1 MTRPAKRARSGS
13 GAAGARSAVSPPAA
27 AAGPPAAAGPEAF
40 EKLGVF
46 YLGRPY
52 DLGAKKP
59 GDGLLLYDAKDL
71 VTHAV
76 CVGMTGS
83 GKTGLCLGLL
93 EEAALDGIPAL
104 VIDPKGDLGNLLLT
118 FPELRASDFRPWIN
132 EDDARR
138 KGVTPDAF
146 AEAQAETWAKG
157 LASWGE
163 DGGRIRRLRE
173 AADFAIYT
181 PGSNAGLP
189 VSILK
194 SFAAPPAA
202 VREDAE
208 ALGERIGTTVTS
220 LLGLVGVE
228 ADPVKSR
235 EHILV
240 STILRA
246 AWAEG
251 RDLDLPGLIQQIQS
265 PPVKRVGVLDVEAF
279 FPSRD
284 RFALAMTLNN
294 LLAAPAFA
302 AWMEG
307 EPLDVQSLLYTREG
321 KPRVCIF
328 SIAHLGDAERMFF
341 VSLLLNQTVGWMRN
355 QSGTTSLRALVYM
368 DEIFGY
374 FPPVANPPSK
384 QPLLTLLKQARAF
397 GVGVVLATQNPV
409 DLDYKGLSNAG
420 TWFIGRLQTERDK
433 ARVLDGLEG
442 AAAGAGGRFDRGK
455 MEETI
460 AGLGNRIFLMHNVH
474 EDAPVVFETRWAMSY
489 LRGPLTRG
497 QIKTLMDGRRDRTA
511 PGAAAPARSESGT
524 KPATAPAAPPSPSR
538 APATGRPVLPP
549 DVPQQFLPVR
559 GARGGTLVYQPMVLG
574 AAQIRFR
581 DAKGGADST
590 QEGVFLTP
598 VTDAAIAVDWE
609 QAREVSV
616 ALDDLETE
624 PAAGA
629 EFADLPGS
637 AGKKKSFEG
646 WNRDFAGWLFRT
658 RRLELHVSPELKLTS
673 RPGESEGDFR
683 ARIQHAG
690 REERDEAVDALRKK
704 YAPKL
709 AALQEKIRRA
719 QQATERESS
728 QATQQGLQVA
738 ISLGATVLGA
748 LLGRKAVSATTL
760 GRATTAA
767 RGAGRTMKEMQDVS
781 RAKETV
787 ESLEQAFTD
796 LEAELKAETEAVAA
810 RMDPARAPLETLA
823 LKPTKQDIAIRLV
836 ALAWAPHRR
845 DAQGALV
852 PAWE

>member
-1 MTRPAKRARSGS
+1 MSKTGKSTRSGKS
-13 GAAGARSAVSPPAA
+13 AGGSTTAPPAA
-27 AAGPPAAAGPEAF
+27 APPAAAGPADF

-52 DLGAKKP
+52 DLGARKP
-59 GDGLLLYDAKDL
+59 GEGFLLYDAKDL

-83 GKTGLCLGLL
+83 GKTGLCLSLL
-93 EEAALDGIPAL
+93 EEAAIDGIPAL

-118 FPELRASDFRPWIN
+118 FPELRAADFRPWIN

-138 KGVTPDAF
+138 KGITPDAF
-146 AEAQAETWAKG
+146 AESQAETWTKG
-157 LASWGE
+157 LAAWGE
-163 DGGRIRRLRE
+163 DGARIRRLRE

-194 SFAAPPAA
+194 SFAAPPVA

-228 ADPVKSR
+228 ADPVRSR

-240 STILRA
+240 STILRV

-251 RDLDLPGLIQQIQS
+251 RDLDLAGLIQQIQT

-279 FPSRD
+279 FPSKD

-294 LLAAPAFA
+294 LLASPGFA

-321 KPRVCIF
+321 KPRVSIF

-384 QPLLTLLKQARAF
+384 LPLLTLLKQARAF

-442 AAAGAGGRFDRGK
+442 AAAGAAGRFDRGK

-460 AGLGNRIFLMHNVH
+460 AGLGNRIFLMNNVH
-474 EDAPVVFETRWAMSY
+474 DDAPVVFETRWAMSY
-489 LRGPLTRG
+489 LRGPLTRD
-497 QIKTLMDGRRDRTA
+497 QIKILMDGRRGRT
-511 PGAAAPARSESGT
+511 PSE
-524 KPATAPAAPPSPSR
+524 APAAAGS
-538 APATGRPVLPP
+538 APATRSPPAPPRYREARPPRP
-549 DVPQQFLPVR
+549 RAPCC
-559 GARGGTLVYQPMVLG
+559 
-574 AAQIRFR
+574 
-581 DAKGGADST
+581 
-590 QEGVFLTP
+590 
-598 VTDAAIAVDWE
+598 
-609 QAREVSV
+609 
-616 ALDDLETE
+616 
-624 PAAGA
+624 
-629 EFADLPGS
+629 
-637 AGKKKSFEG
+637 
-646 WNRDFAGWLFRT
+646 
-658 RRLELHVSPELKLTS
+658 RRTS
-673 RPGESEGDFR
+673 RSTFSPCAVPGR
-683 ARIQHAG
+683 ARSSISPCCSARRRCASPTPGAG
-690 REERDEAVDALRKK
+690 SRWPRTACSSR
-704 YAPKL
+704 PSPTR
-709 AALQEKIRRA
+709 QSGWTGNRRA
-719 QQATERESS
+719 
-728 QATQQGLQVA
+728 
-738 ISLGATVLGA
+738 
-748 LLGRKAVSATTL
+748 
-760 GRATTAA
+760 
-767 RGAGRTMKEMQDVS
+767 
-781 RAKETV
+781 
-787 ESLEQAFTD
+787 
-796 LEAELKAETEAVAA
+796 
-810 RMDPARAPLETLA
+810 
-823 LKPTKQDIAIRLV
+823 
-836 ALAWAPHRR
+836 RR
-845 DAQGALV
+845 R
-852 PAWE
+852 

>member
-1 MTRPAKRARSGS
+1 MTKTGKSARVGSPTVAAPAN
-13 GAAGARSAVSPPAA
+13 
-27 AAGPPAAAGPEAF
+27 F

-52 DLGAKKP
+52 DLGDKKA
-59 GDGLLLYDAKDL
+59 GDGLLLYDSRDL

-83 GKTGLCLGLL
+83 GKTGLCLALL
-93 EEAALDGIPAL
+93 EEAAIDGIPAL

-118 FPELRASDFRPWIN
+118 FPELRAADFRPWIN

-146 AEAQAETWAKG
+146 AEGQAETWTKG
-157 LASWGE
+157 LAAWGE
-163 DGGRIRRLRE
+163 DGARIRRLRE

-208 ALGERIGTTVTS
+208 ALGERISTTVTS
-220 LLGLVGVE
+220 LLGLVEVE

-251 RDLDLPGLIQQIQS
+251 RDLDLAGLIQQIQT

-294 LLAAPAFA
+294 LLASPGFA

-321 KPRVCIF
+321 KPRVSIF

-341 VSLLLNQTVGWMRN
+341 VALLLNQIVGWMRN

-442 AAAGAGGRFDRGK
+442 AAAGAAGRFDRGK

-460 AGLGNRIFLMHNVH
+460 AGLGNRIFLMNNVH

-489 LRGPLTRG
+489 LRGPLTRD
-497 QIKTLMDGRRDRTA
+497 QIKTLMATRRGEPPSNGSA
-511 PGAAAPARSESGT
+511 PAAKPVAAAAAP
-524 KPATAPAAPPSPSR
+524 TAPAPGRAAPT
-538 APATGRPVLPP
+538 AARPVLPP
-549 DVPQQFLPVR
+549 DIPQHFLPVR
-559 GARGGTLVYQPMVLG
+559 GAGAGALVYQPTLLG
-574 AAQIRFR
+574 AGQVRFIDARRGVEVAQ
-581 DAKGGADST
+581 D
-590 QEGVFLTP
+590 GVFLTSIR
-598 VTDAAIAVDWE
+598 DEAIAVDWE
-609 QAREVSV
+609 QSREVTV
-616 ALDDLETE
+616 ALGDLDTE

-629 EFADLPGS
+629 EFAELPGI

-646 WNRDFAGWLFRT
+646 WSRDFAGWLFRT
-658 RRLELHVSPELKLTS
+658 RRLDLYLSPDLKLQS
-673 RPGESEGDFR
+673 RPDESEGDFR

-690 REERDEAVDALRKK
+690 REGRDEAVEALRKK

-709 AALQEKIRRA
+709 AVLQEKIRRA

-767 RGAGRTMKEMQDVS
+767 RGAGRAMKEAQDVS
-781 RAKETV
+781 RARETV
-787 ESLEQAFTD
+787 ESLQQAFAD

-810 RMDPARAPLETLA
+810 KTDPGRAPLETLA
-823 LKPTKQDIAIRLV
+823 LKPTKQNITVRLV

-845 DAQGALV
+845 DAQGTLV